1 MPAMPRSV
9 LLVDPD
15 AERRKRITQTLEGT
29 DFRLAAAAT
38 NAEDALRSVQVT
50 SPEVALVGT
59 DLSNGAGTHLTDR
72 LPKEHKVPVVL
83 LASGSLD
90 SGAMRLASRAGVMGF
105 LVEPVLPVTL
115 QTTLEVAVCRFQE
128 LCALQQE
135 SESLRQ
141 NVEARK
147 VIERA
152 KGLLMEVGRM
162 SEREAYARIRRKS
175 MDTQRPMA
183 EIARAIIL
191 SAEVTLKAG

>member
-1 MPAMPRSV
+1 MPAMTRSV
-9 LLVDPD
+9 LLVDPETD
-15 AERRKRITQTLEGT
+15 RQTRMLQSLDGT
-29 DFRLAAAAT
+29 DFRVAAAVT
-38 NAEDALRSVQVT
+38 DPGDALRLAATT
-50 SPEVALVGT
+50 SPDVALVATTFG
-59 DLSNGAGTHLTDR
+59 NGMGLHVTER

-90 SGAMRLASRAGVMGF
+90 TTSMKLAAQAGVMGF
-105 LVEPVLPVTL
+105 LVEPILSVTL

-128 LCALQQE
+128 LCSLQQE
-135 SESLRQ
+135 TETLRQ
-141 NVEARK
+141 SVEARK

>member
-1 MPAMPRSV
+1 MARFV

-15 AERRKRITQTLEGT
+15 AERQKRMRQSLDAT
-29 DFRLAAAAT
+29 DFRVAAAAT
-38 NAEDALRSVQVT
+38 DPGDALRLAET
-50 SPEVALVGT
+50 TNPDVALVATTLG
-59 DLSNGAGTHLTDR
+59 NGVGMRVTDR
-72 LPKEHKVPVVL
+72 LSKEHKVPVVL

-90 SGAMRLASRAGVMGF
+90 TTSMRLAAQAGVMGF
-105 LVEPVLPVTL
+105 LVEPVLPLTL
-115 QTTLEVAVCRFQE
+115 QTTLEVAVCRFHE

-135 SESLRQ
+135 SEMLRHS
-141 NVEARK
+141 VEARK